1 MYSARAHVHISRAR
15 AGLRA
20 SSEAWGVWRVFGGIN
35 GLQMSGTRWRE
46 GSNRSVSLIFS
57 SARSL
62 SLPRSPSLCRARGR
76 RSIHS
81 CSFQIQCSAIFPHLP
96 IDMVNLHLLITDH
109 YLPAP
114 TRLCQISAFNELF
127 ATFSGLLQ
135 RVRACD
141 LSRLINEEQMR
152 TINAHVLHTRP
163 CQSLA

>member
-1 MYSARAHVHISRAR
+1 MGPGGGRAAIAQSR
-15 AGLRA
+15 
-20 SSEAWGVWRVFGGIN
+20 S
-35 GLQMSGTRWRE
+35 
-46 GSNRSVSLIFS
+46 FS
-57 SARSL
+57 PALARSL
-62 SLPRSPSLCRARGR
+62 SLPRSLSHSLARSLSLAPLCRSHGR
-76 RSIHS
+76 RSIHP
-81 CSFQIQCSAIFPHLP
+81 CSFQIQCGAIFPHLP

-127 ATFSGLLQ
+127 ATFSGLSQ